1 MPLFLMMTNS
11 PQQRANWEPTSESPV
26 VSQGNTVKDQW
37 WWATRTR
44 EELDAVTKELRN
56 KNPNPVPPIQLS
68 IQEVDEIP
76 PGYR

>member
-1 MPLFLMMTNS
+1 MPLFLMMTQS
-11 PQQRANWEPTSESPV
+11 PQQRTNWEPTSDAKV

-37 WWATRTR
+37 WWATHTR
-44 EELDAVTKELRN
+44 EELDVVTKELRA
-56 KNPNPVPPIQLS
+56 KNPNPEPPIHLT